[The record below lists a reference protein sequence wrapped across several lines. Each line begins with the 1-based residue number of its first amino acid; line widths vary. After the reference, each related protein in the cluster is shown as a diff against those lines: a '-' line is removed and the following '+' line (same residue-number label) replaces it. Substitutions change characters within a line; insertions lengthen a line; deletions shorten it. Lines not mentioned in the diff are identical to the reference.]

1 MKKTLLGASALVG
14 VASFAAAPAL
24 AAEAPEI
31 SFSGALGYEA
41 VWSDGDQE
49 SAGTGLNIT
58 GNEQQSELVWSAT
71 GTADNGLEYGANVQ
85 WRWLG
90 AGSGAGGF
98 DESYMDFRGGFGRV
112 YLGSEDG
119 VSDLVAGTAG
129 HTVQVGTW
137 GTDGNNALRAFT
149 VPGSMSTTLHY
160 YQSHAGMTSDANK
173 IGYVTP
179 SFGGFTA
186 GISYTPDGNSGQAA
200 GTNNGSA
207 QKVTEIAAG
216 YNGSFGDVSLTVDG
230 SYGFGKDEAGGTVSA
245 ATLNPNGTTTAGGVF
260 TGDQED
266 INAYQL
272 GAMVGFAGFNVAG
285 AWGDND
291 DSGCTKT
298 TNNCDAGSYWNLGAG
313 YSFGPASVSVMY
325 QEATAD
331 PDGDNAED
339 ESEIFHAGVSYTVA
353 EGLSTYAN
361 YYNMDFT
368 SDGGTAANSRNE
380 ADILILGSRITF

>member
-41 VWSDGDQE
+41 IWSDNDQE
-49 SAGTGLNIT
+49 TAGTGFNIT

-90 AGSGAGGF
+90 NGAGAGGF

-149 VPGSMSTTLHY
+149 VPGGMNTAVHY
-160 YQSHAGMTSDANK
+160 YQSHAGMTSDSNK

-179 SFGGFTA
+179 SFGGFSA
-186 GISYTPDGNSGQAA
+186 GISYSPEGNTGQAA
-200 GTNNGSA
+200 GVNDGAA

-230 SYGFGKDEAGGTVSA
+230 SYGFGSDEANNANA
-245 ATLNPNGTTTAGGVF
+245 AAEIDN
-260 TGDQED
+260 ED
-266 INAYQL
+266 ISAYML
-272 GAMVGFAGFNVAG
+272 GAMVGFAGFNVAAAYG
-285 AWGDND
+285 NND
-291 DSGCTKT
+291 DSGCASNV
-298 TNNCDAGSYWNLGAG
+298 NNCDAGDFWNVGAG

-325 QEATAD
+325 QEGTD
-331 PDGDNAED
+331 DVNGNGRDS

-361 YYNMDFT
+361 YYNMDF
-368 SDGGTAANSRNE
+368 SADGGLTAANKNE

>member
-14 VASFAAAPAL
+14 VASFVAAPAL

-49 SAGTGLNIT
+49 AAGTGLNIT
-58 GNEQQSELVWSAT
+58 GNEQQSELVWAAT

-85 WRWLG
+85 WRWLNN
-90 AGSGAGGF
+90 GSGAGAF

-129 HTVQVGTW
+129 HTVQVGAW
-137 GTDGNNALRAFT
+137 GTDGNNALRSFT
-149 VPGSMSTTLHY
+149 VPGGMNTTLHY

-179 SFGGFTA
+179 SFGGFQA

-200 GTNNGSA
+200 GTNNGAA

-216 YNGSFGDVSLTVDG
+216 YNGTFGDVSLTVDG
-230 SYGFGKDEAGGTVSA
+230 SYGFGKDEAGG
-245 ATLNPNGTTTAGGVF
+245 AGGAFAVNSSTGAVTQGAI

-266 INAYQL
+266 IAAYQV

-291 DSGCTKT
+291 DSGCAKT
-298 TNNCDAGSYWNLGAG
+298 VNNCDAGDYWNLGAG
-313 YSFGPASVSVMY
+313 YSFGPVGVSVMY
-325 QEATAD
+325 QEAQAD
-331 PDGDNAED
+331 PNGNGRDD
-339 ESEIFHAGVSYTVA
+339 ESEIFHAGVAYTVA

-361 YYNMDFT
+361 YYNMDF
-368 SDGGTAANSRNE
+368 SADGGLTAANKNE
-380 ADILILGSRITF
+380 ADVLILGSRITF